1 MPSKRTLS
9 SAMLY
14 FGIVL
19 VLAGCGTTT
28 TATTTHIEV
37 AIRKASSPH
46 PAPHPAPSRP
56 VTPVA
61 VTRTAT
67 LDLAD
72 WRKLQSSLIPTV
84 VLAGGAGAY
93 LRDMREVEE
102 HEVPGSAC
110 STARECLLAIRS
122 TLAESVVE
130 TRGVLGHLQ
139 GRTLGQCVA
148 AMQNAS
154 RLLKRWQGVIE
165 ATLPQAMAS
174 EYLWANSAHEL
185 DALEEPEGHL
195 GDGLASCDP
204 NGTGEIEAQE

>member
-14 FGIVL
+14 LGVMLVIV
-19 VLAGCGTTT
+19 GCGTTT

-37 AIRKASSPH
+37 AIRKPSS
-46 PAPHPAPSRP
+46 PHPAPSRP
-56 VTPVA
+56 VIPVA
-61 VTRTAT
+61 VARTAT
-67 LDLAD
+67 LDLTD
-72 WRKLQSSLIPTV
+72 WRKLQSSLIPTI
-84 VLAGGAGAY
+84 VLAGGSEAY

-122 TLAESVVE
+122 TLVQSVVE

-139 GRTLGQCVA
+139 ERTLGECAA

-154 RLLKRWQGVIE
+154 RLLKRWQRVIE